1 MSKKNKQVLVVIAIV
16 AVAALLIFKLVEV
29 VVVGKLEKYLEEGPL
44 KGHVISYDGAGLK
57 LFPPGLDLE
66 KIRVVPDSASPLFK
80 DPDSAAMMDWFR
92 TEKFNL
98 ELSGVGIIQYL
109 RKDILNIQSVIIEDP
124 WFYVYLAEVRDDG
137 RIEENTDRDNKGRGL
152 KKLEIGKLSVSNG
165 KLKYIRRGEN
175 GAQMNIEGV
184 KAVILGIDFSSGS
197 KIALGLDKADISFTG
212 SDMVLPGG
220 FYNLATGPFN
230 LSTPEGSFMVDS
242 VMLKPLFDKKEFAR
256 RAEYQTDRYDLEMGR
271 ITGEDIHFDTLISDS
286 VLRMGVLAVD
296 DLTAFIHRD
305 KNIPRDPDF
314 HPPLPHLA
322 LAKLG
327 FPVFIDSVVLR
338 EGNVTY
344 QELES
349 GHVTAGEITINSI
362 GLTVREVT
370 NFKER
375 MGEGSKMI
383 AEAKGLLTGTAELHL
398 SVEFPL
404 QEEPTGFSFTG
415 TLEPFELSRLN
426 TIIAPNMGLRIESGR
441 TSYLAFNAVAG
452 LKTSGG
458 RLRMH
463 YNDANITV
471 LRRITGNHSDQSIF
485 TRLETAAANQLIH
498 KKNPKKGKERIGK
511 MYFERDMQKSFL
523 NYMIKTLLSGV
534 SAILAPGK
542 NHVMIEPA
550 GEPGTKAK
558 D

>member
-1 MSKKNKQVLVVIAIV
+1 MSKKNKRVLMVIAIV
-16 AVAALLIFKLVEV
+16 VVAALLIFKLVEA

-44 KGHVISYDGAGLK
+44 KGHVISYDGASLK

-66 KIRVVPDSASPLFK
+66 KIRVVPDSASPLLK
-80 DPDSAAMMDWFR
+80 DPDSAAMRDWFR

-109 RKDILNIQSVIIEDP
+109 REDILNIQSVLIEDP
-124 WFYVYLAEVRDDG
+124 RIYVYLAEEHDDG
-137 RIEENTDRDNKGRGL
+137 RIDEDTDRDSESPGI
-152 KKLEIGKLSVSNG
+152 KKLEIGKLKVCNG
-165 KLKYIRRGEN
+165 KLKYIGRREN

-184 KAVILGIDFSSGS
+184 QAVILGMNFSRGS
-197 KIALGLDKADISFTG
+197 NIAVGLDKADISVTG

-220 FYNLATGPFN
+220 FYNLTTGSFN
-230 LSTPEGSFMVDS
+230 LSTPEGSFVVDS

-256 RAEYQTDRYDLEMGR
+256 RAEYQTDRFDMEIGR
-271 ITGEDIHFDTLISDS
+271 ITGKGIHFDTLISDS
-286 VLRMGVLAVD
+286 VLRMGVLTMD
-296 DLTAFIHRD
+296 DLAAFIHRD

-314 HPPLPHLA
+314 HPPLPHHA

-327 FPVFIDSVVLR
+327 LPVFIDSVVLR

-344 QELES
+344 QELEPD
-349 GHVTAGEITINSI
+349 HLETGEITINDIS
-362 GLTVREVT
+362 LTVSGVT
-370 NFKER
+370 NFLEHK
-375 MGEGSKMI
+375 GDGSKMI
-383 AEAKGLLTGTAELHL
+383 AEAQGMLTGTAELHL

-426 TIIAPNMGLRIESGR
+426 SIMAPNMGLRIESGR

-463 YNDANITV
+463 YEDTHLTV
-471 LRRITGNHSDQSIF
+471 LKKITGNQKDQNIF
-485 TRLETAAANQLIH
+485 TRVETAAANQVIH

-534 SAILAPGK
+534 SAILAPG
-542 NHVMIEPA
+542 NDHVIIEHT
-550 GEPGTKAK
+550 GEKGKEVK